1 MVLIHTFQILLLL
14 DSWITNIL
22 INTPF
27 YLNDISWLVAWTVG
41 IPVGRRSGV
50 HHLLSVTTFSN
61 RTAPWIK
68 KLILQKLMGAPK
80 NLGYTLFQTLSAILG
95 QAVRYCRHW
104 AQTWKKWNVIRQ
116 QICIFK
122 IPPRWNSKFKPFLV
136 FSLAPLGCKH
146 FFHVWLSECPLH
158 RWAGLYV
165 FSFFAKV
172 KDTADISIFGILS
185 HISLFLVAPP
195 LFFAVTANQG
205 LTHFQNPFSYLET
218 TWLTFSK

>member
-122 IPPRWNSKFKPFLV
+122 IPPRWNSKFKPFLD
-136 FSLAPLGCKH
+136 FSASTARLQALFPCLIERVPPSSLGWALCFQFFCK
-146 FFHVWLSECPLH
+146 S
-158 RWAGLYV
+158 
-165 FSFFAKV
+165 
-172 KDTADISIFGILS
+172 
-185 HISLFLVAPP
+185 
-195 LFFAVTANQG
+195 
-205 LTHFQNPFSYLET
+205 
-218 TWLTFSK
+218 